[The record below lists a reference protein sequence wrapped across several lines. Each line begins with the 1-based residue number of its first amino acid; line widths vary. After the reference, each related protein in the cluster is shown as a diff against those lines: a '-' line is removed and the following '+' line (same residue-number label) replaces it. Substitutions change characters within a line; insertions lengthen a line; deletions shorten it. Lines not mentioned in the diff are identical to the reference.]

1 MAQSLP
7 HAQSRH
13 TAIREWLWLGAA
25 LLAVGSLVGYTAYR
39 DRQEIDT
46 LERERLQVQA
56 RVVADNLGRQ
66 LEGVSL
72 ALAGVRNDLAS
83 WDRKRLAE
91 LASPRLLALADAMP
105 GVRSM
110 HILDA
115 EGRVLATSR
124 DPATLG
130 RSFGQRE
137 LFTRVRAHPDP
148 AILYLSPPYT
158 SQREGLLTVNAG
170 RAVIDAQGAFA
181 GVVTAAL
188 EPEYFEVV
196 LRSVL
201 YAPDMRT
208 SLLHGDGFLFLSLPQ
223 VNQALTG
230 DRSTGPS
237 FFNQHRQSGL
247 SANIFVGAGALSG
260 EHRMMALRTID
271 RGDPVMDRPFVVAV
285 SRDLAALY
293 QPWRRQAT
301 LYAGLFLLFA
311 AAACVG
317 LVLHQR
323 RRLGLTRL
331 ATAQEAQRRESGERL
346 ELALAGADLGL
357 WDWQITTN
365 TFTFSARWYTML
377 GYGAGEFE
385 ASMESWRELLH
396 PDDAQRA
403 MAAVDAHVRGET
415 PLYELE
421 HRLRHKDGSWVWI
434 VARGKIVQ
442 RNTDGTPVRMV
453 GTHMD
458 ITARKQ
464 ADAALSESTAFV
476 QQVIDN
482 LPHGFAVR
490 DAGLRYLRWNPAL
503 ARLTGVPEHAVLGR
517 TTAEALPDMP
527 GPLLESLTQALQRAL
542 AGEVVV
548 TADRRIDRAHAPQ
561 WTSTIH
567 GPLRDATGTIV
578 GTLSSVLDI
587 TARKHA
593 EQQLQRSEEGL
604 TITLQSIADAV
615 ITTDTQGRVTR
626 MNPGAEQ
633 LTGWTSTQAC
643 GQPLAAVFRIV
654 NAQTR
659 EPADDPVQRVLEHGE
674 VVGLANHTA
683 LLARD
688 GTEYQIADSA
698 APIRNAAG
706 QIEGVVLVFR
716 DVTEKYA
723 VHQAMARSEAR
734 LRTVFEVSPESIE
747 IMDAQGRFLDI
758 NAAGKALYDAQ
769 SGAELQH
776 RRQLDFVLPQY
787 QADVAALL
795 AGAMAGRTAA
805 VEYEIDTLRGTRRWV
820 ESHAGPMVDDTGAQA
835 MLVISR
841 DITRRK
847 DAQAKRRELNAQ
859 LQEAQKMQA
868 IGTLAGGIAHDFNNI
883 LGSILG
889 NAAMALEDVG
899 HDHRAARS
907 LEQVNRAGRR
917 ARDLVGQ
924 ILAFSR
930 RQPQHLVTQPLR
942 PIVEEALAL
951 MRSTLPAMVKLDV
964 ALAAQPLHVR
974 VDATQIEQLLMNLCT
989 NAWHAMHGS
998 TGQITVA
1005 LESVA
1010 LDEASATRLGV
1021 GAGGPYAHLSVR
1033 DSGAGMDSATRA
1045 RIFEPFYTTKPAGQG
1060 TGLGLS
1066 VVHGIVSAHS
1076 GAVTVDSEPGQGS
1089 TFHVYL
1095 PLAMPPAAV
1104 EPAARNALQVPR
1116 ANGQHVLYIDDD
1128 DTMVLMVERL
1138 LQRSGYRVTTF
1149 NDAERAVAAV
1159 KARPGEF
1166 AVVVTDFNMPALT
1179 GLDVARTLAAS
1190 HPGLPVII
1198 SSGYI
1203 TDDLRSQAEHLG
1215 VRRLLEKQFTIDL
1228 LAGLVQEVLT
1238 ERRH

>member
-1 MAQSLP
+1 MRAPTPAAPGS
-7 HAQSRH
+7 
-13 TAIREWLWLGAA
+13 TAAREWVWLGAA
-25 LLAVGSLVGYTAYR
+25 LLAVGLLFGYSVYR

-46 LERERLQVQA
+46 LERDRLQVQA
-56 RVVADNLGRQ
+56 RVVAENLGRQ
-66 LEGVSL
+66 LEGVNN
-72 ALAGVRNDLAS
+72 ALAGVRDNLAS
-83 WDRKRLAE
+83 WDRSRLAE
-91 LASPRLLALADAMP
+91 LASPRLAALNDAMP
-105 GVRSM
+105 GVRSL

-115 EGRVLATSR
+115 EGRVVATSR

-130 RSFGQRE
+130 RSFAQRD
-137 LFTRVRAHPDP
+137 LFKIPRNRPDL
-148 AILYLSPPYT
+148 ATLYLSPPYT
-158 SQREGLLTVNAG
+158 TQREGLLTVNAG
-170 RAVIDAQGAFA
+170 RALIDANGAFA

-188 EPEYFEVV
+188 EPDYFEVM
-196 LRSVL
+196 LGSVL

-208 SLLHGDGFLFLSLPQ
+208 SLLHGDGFLFLSMPH
-223 VNQALTG
+223 VNKALAG

-237 FFNQHRQSGL
+237 FFNRHRQSGL

-260 EHRMMALRTID
+260 EDRMMALRTID

-285 SRDLAALY
+285 SRDLAAMY
-293 QPWRRQAT
+293 QPWRRHAT
-301 LYAGLFLLFA
+301 LYAGLYLLFA
-311 AAACVG
+311 AAACLG
-317 LVLHQR
+317 LALHQR
-323 RRLGLTRL
+323 RRRALARATQTRDAERL
-331 ATAQEAQRRESGERL
+331 DSAERL

-357 WDWQITTN
+357 WDWQVATSN
-365 TFTFSARWYTML
+365 VTFNARWFTML
-377 GYGAGEFE
+377 GYAKDELEPTFDT
-385 ASMESWRELLH
+385 WRSLLH

-403 MAAVDAHVRGET
+403 LAAIEAHLRGET
-415 PLYELE
+415 ALYELE
-421 HRLRHKDGSWVWI
+421 HRLRHKGGQWI
-434 VARGKIVQ
+434 WILARGKVVQ
-442 RNTDGTPVRMV
+442 RDVDGAPMRMV

-458 ITARKQ
+458 ISARKA
-464 ADAALSESTAFV
+464 ADAALSESHAFA

-503 ARLTGVPEHAVLGR
+503 ARLTGIPESAVLGR
-517 TTAEALPDMP
+517 TTAEALPGMSA
-527 GPLLESLTQALQRAL
+527 PLLESLMQALQRAL

-548 TADRRIDRAHAPQ
+548 TADRLIEYAGATR
-561 WTSTIH
+561 WSSTIH
-567 GPLRDATGTIV
+567 GPLRDAAGTIV

-587 TARKHA
+587 SARKRT

-604 TITLQSIADAV
+604 AITLQSIADAV
-615 ITTDTQGRVTR
+615 IATDAQGRVTR
-626 MNPGAEQ
+626 MNLSAQ
-633 LTGWTSTQAC
+633 RLTGWTSEEAS

-683 LLARD
+683 LIARD
-688 GTEYQIADSA
+688 GTECQIADSA

-706 QIEGVVLVFR
+706 QIEGVVLVFS

-723 VHQAMARSEAR
+723 VQQAMARSEAR

-758 NAAGKALYDAQ
+758 NAAGKALYEAQ

-805 VEYEIDTLRGTRRWV
+805 VEYEINTLRGTRRWV

-964 ALAAQPLHVR
+964 ELAAQPLHAHI
-974 VDATQIEQLLMNLCT
+974 DATQIEQLLMNLCT

-1005 LESVA
+1005 LQSVA

-1033 DSGAGMDSATRA
+1033 DSGVGMDSATRA

-1128 DTMVLMVERL
+1128 ETMVLMVERL

-1149 NDAERAVAAV
+1149 NDAKRAVAAV

-1228 LAGLVQEVLT
+1228 LASLVQEVLT